1 MLKIILVC
9 VGGIKENFFAMAV
22 EEYKKRL
29 SRFCELSIIEV
40 AENVPNR
47 DSEIE
52 SNLEKDAKN
61 IEKYIKGK
69 LIVCDIDGRTFDSVQ
84 LANAIEKL
92 SLQSGTLT
100 FVIGGSN
107 GVHQS
112 IKQKADLLLSFSK
125 MTFPHTLMRVIFLEQ
140 LYRTFT
146 ILGNITYH
154 K

>member
-9 VGGIKENFFAMAV
+9 VGGVKENFFVMAV

-47 DSEIE
+47 DSEIQ

-61 IEKYIKGK
+61 IEKHIKGK

-92 SLQSGTLT
+92 SL
-100 FVIGGSN
+100 
-107 GVHQS
+107 
-112 IKQKADLLLSFSK
+112 
-125 MTFPHTLMRVIFLEQ
+125 
-140 LYRTFT
+140 
-146 ILGNITYH
+146 
-154 K
+154 